1 MNRWRFTIKFASGTV
16 IVSLADEASFES
28 ALAEISEELPF
39 DIDVRGDVA
48 IVDDGDFD
56 EEM

>member
-1 MNRWRFTIKFASGTV
+1 MNRGRFTIKFASGTV
-16 IVSLADEASFES
+16 IASLADEASFES

-56 EEM
+56 EEV

>member
-1 MNRWRFTIKFASGTV
+1 MNRGGFIIKFASGPV
-16 IVSLADEASFES
+16 IATLADESSFES

-39 DIDVRGDVA
+39 DIDVRGGVA

-56 EEM
+56 EEA

>member
-1 MNRWRFTIKFASGTV
+1 MYRGRFTIKFASGPV
-16 IVSLADEASFES
+16 IASLADEASFES

-56 EEM
+56 EEA